1 MFATAD
7 RKRLLVGLLLL
18 AVIMGLF
25 LAFNRLPKI
34 GIVGED
40 LDAVQSPTSQCFQGF
55 CIERDPGVSFTT
67 RWIQFS
73 ITYLRLVTVG
83 MTFAFVTAGLAEAFL
98 FSKSINKGLPTAGVF
113 RRTVQGTV
121 AGGVMNLCSA
131 CIVPVSSAFHRR
143 ASIEGAIA
151 MVQGSTTLNIP
162 ALAMV
167 FFVFSPV
174 LGFSRLILAIIGA
187 LIIGPI
193 VVLSV
198 RRDRVKSV
206 EIPDT
211 YQDPADLAGWG
222 EVLAPAFRHWAKA
235 SIGYAIRLS
244 PIMILAGFASGLA
257 IQWLSPEVVATYL
270 GNDVRGVLLAATFGV
285 LINVPLLFEIPLVAL
300 LLLLGMGTAPA
311 ATLLFAAAAG
321 GPVTFW
327 GLAKLMPRK
336 ALATFATATWAVG
349 AFGGLMVLVGGNFF
363 WEDAGLHDRVAKAGE
378 SRTVEQL
385 FLASGADPVDILEY
399 PAVFDGTP
407 ASNEFA
413 PFQNIA
419 PLIGT
424 DALIENRYPGVA
436 IFDFDRDGDLDF
448 YVTSGESNALFQITR
463 GGPNKLFRNDGN
475 NEFTEIAGDA
485 GVAAATHNST
495 AVAACDLDND
505 GYQDLYVGAQG
516 RIGDDLDY
524 RSLAQNPALTAIVQ
538 DRLFHNNGDGTFTD
552 ITATAFGEQAN
563 PRSAA
568 SIACG
573 DIDNDGW
580 LDLYV
585 GNRADQ
591 DFVRFDTSRHHGHF
605 NTFFHNNGD
614 GTFTDATLESGLVSP
629 PIRMRDTAGNP
640 ILYSA
645 PGNTTIE
652 GFDISVTDANNN
664 IVGDPAGQ
672 TWATLLFDHDQ
683 DGDLDLWVGDDGDR
697 LKVYRNDSNPAGIT
711 FTPVEELL
719 GIDQMGQWMGFALG
733 DYDGDNDLDIFVTNM
748 GFQPLERPWP
758 GVPSA
763 DCAYYHST
771 ETGTCFHAL
780 IENRVNEGSEPNRPG
795 AFVFVTGDTAVTPSA
810 SIPPVSL
817 SDDFEPENGAEI
829 NGLEA
834 YEFGFGTAFFD
845 MDNDADEDLYW
856 LGSIAARGEGPGGDF
871 APGVGRLLQNDGNG
885 SFADITAEAHI
896 VDALAVDYS
905 TLDPDDGDFNSRRQ
919 RLGLEY
925 HENGKGVAVG
935 DLNGDG
941 FVDVIGT
948 NSNGET
954 FDAQGERAVASGPL
968 FVWMNSGGDNR
979 WVSFRLTGRMGIE
992 DGEASTG
999 SNADAIGA
1007 KIFVTHT
1014 DANGNETT
1022 QLKEVLGSSSFLS
1035 MSSLDIH
1042 FGIGNASSVKAR
1054 IEWPSGRTSNITDL
1068 ELNKL
1073 HEIAEPAS

>member
-7 RKRLLVGLLLL
+7 RKRLVVGLMLL
-18 AVIMGLF
+18 VIIMGMF

-40 LDAVQSPTSQCFQGF
+40 LDAVTSPTSQCFQGF

-67 RWIQFS
+67 RWIKFS

-98 FSKSINKGLPTAGVF
+98 FSKSIGKGLPTAGVF
-113 RRTVQGTV
+113 RRTVQGAA

-131 CIVPVSSAFHRR
+131 CIVPVSSAFHKR
-143 ASIEGAIA
+143 ASIEGAVA

-174 LGFSRLILAIIGA
+174 LGFSRLILAIVGA

-193 VVLSV
+193 VVYSV
-198 RRDRVKSV
+198 RRDREKPI

-211 YQDPADLAGWG
+211 YQDPADLVGWK
-222 EVLAPAFRHWAKA
+222 EAVVPAFRHWAKA
-235 SIGYAIRLS
+235 SFGYARRLA
-244 PIMILAGFASGLA
+244 PIMILAGFGSGLA

-270 GNDVRGVLLAATFGV
+270 GNDVRGILLAATFGL

-327 GLAKLMPRK
+327 GLAKIMPRK

-349 AFGGLMVLVGGNFF
+349 ALGGLLVLLGGAYF
-363 WEDAGLHDRVAKAGE
+363 WEDAGLSDRVAKTTE
-378 SRTVEQL
+378 QRTVDEM
-385 FLASGADPVDILEY
+385 FLVYTSDPFRSSVY
-399 PAVFDGTP
+399 PGFSDGIP
-407 ASNEFA
+407 ASDEFG

-419 PLIGT
+419 SLIGT

-448 YVTSGESNALFQITR
+448 YVTSGESNAVFQITR
-463 GGPNKLFRNDGN
+463 GGPNKLFRNDGGN
-475 NEFTEIAGDA
+475 RFTEMAAEA
-485 GVAAATHNST
+485 GVAASTHNST
-495 AVAACDLDND
+495 AVAACDFDND

-516 RIGDDLDY
+516 RIGDNLDY
-524 RSLAQNPALTAIVQ
+524 RSIAQSPSLIPVIQ

-552 ITATAFGEQAN
+552 ITASAFAGSVN
-563 PRSAA
+563 IRSAA

-573 DIDNDGW
+573 DVDNDGY
-580 LDLYV
+580 LDIYV

-614 GTFTDATLESGLVSP
+614 MTFSDLTERVGLISP
-629 PIRMRDTAGNP
+629 EIRMRDLDGNP
-640 ILYSA
+640 ITFA
-645 PGNTTIE
+645 AGGGRVE
-652 GFDISVTDANNN
+652 GFDVSVVDGNGNV
-664 IVGDPAGQ
+664 VGNPAGQ
-672 TWATLLFDHDQ
+672 TWATLMFDHDA

-697 LKVYRNDSNPAGIT
+697 LKVYRNDSGSEGIS
-711 FTPVEELL
+711 FTSIEEQL

-733 DYDGDNDLDIFVTNM
+733 DYDGDSDLDVFVTNM
-748 GFQPLERPWP
+748 GFHPLERPWP

-780 IENRVNEGSEPNRPG
+780 IENRVNEGSDPDRNG
-795 AFVFVTGDTAVTPSA
+795 AFVFVTGETVVTASEVLPPT
-810 SIPPVSL
+810 SIRA
-817 SDDFEPENGAEI
+817 DFEGAKQLT
-829 NGLEA
+829 GLEA
-834 YEFGFGTAFFD
+834 YEFGFGAVFFD
-845 MDNDADEDLYW
+845 MDNDADQDLYW
-856 LGSIAARGEGPGGDF
+856 LGSLAARGEGPNGDF
-871 APGVGRLLQNDGNG
+871 APGFGRMLQNDGSG
-885 SFADITAEAHI
+885 AFKDVTVESRMI
-896 VDALAVDYS
+896 DALAVDYS
-905 TLDPDDGDFNSRRQ
+905 VIDPGDDEFNRSKQ
-919 RLGLEY
+919 RLGAEF
-925 HENGKGVAVG
+925 HENGKGVVVG

-941 FVDVIGT
+941 FIDVIGT

-954 FDAQGERAVASGPL
+954 FTADGERAVVGGPL
-968 FVWMNSGGDNR
+968 FVWINSGGDNH
-979 WVSFRLTGRMGIE
+979 WISFRLKGRMAV
-992 DGEASTG
+992 DGSG

-1007 KIFVTHT
+1007 KITVTYL
-1014 DANGNETT
+1014 DDSGVEVT
-1022 QLKEVLGSSSFLS
+1022 QVKEVLGSSSFLS
-1035 MSSLDIH
+1035 MSSLDAH
-1042 FGIGNASSVKAR
+1042 FGLGNGESVAVTIR
-1054 IEWPSGRTSNITDL
+1054 WPSGLTMDIADL
-1068 ELNKL
+1068 ELNQL
-1073 HEIAEPAS
+1073 HEITEPAS